1 MRLGSRLQGLGAH
14 DIKSQS
20 TLLGII
26 SRLNTNRVGDYKI
39 QLVMGSLLQIL
50 NEWEIQ
56 LLVLVSFI
64 LQVFLFFTGNVRRH
78 STDMLLRGTIWL
90 AYLGADVVAIYAL
103 GFLSRHEDATTK
115 NIALGETHPLAF
127 LWSPFLLIHLGGQ
140 DTITAFALEDNSLWL
155 RHLLNLVVQVS
166 LALYVF
172 WKSTSWPHNVQVL
185 VPGIFLFIAGIIKYG
200 ERTISLM
207 YGNLNNSKK
216 SKLKSEPKP
225 PNMYEDAGY
234 KGIVSLALNCAPAV
248 RALLARHMVF
258 EMSAAHL
265 DTLRNINDVQY
276 KAKVVDVEL
285 GIMYND
291 LYTKAA
297 LLRTRSGIVTRCI
310 SQVSIV
316 VALVGFAVS
325 NKKVYSE
332 IDIAITYTLFI
343 GCFLLEVCAMITMFI
358 ASPWTWA
365 WLEAR
370 GYRRLARISWSAFS
384 SNIIGWPI
392 TKPLWSNPVTL
403 AQRLIS
409 IIRKKA
415 RAVGTADQLV
425 KLPFW
430 VSKMVDTKYE
440 AVDDKI
446 KEAIVEQIVAFH
458 NDPFTNPA
466 RHYQHLVPFLKRLYE
481 SEYYDFTR
489 LISEL
494 HIFTEVYISE
504 ALAPS
509 NGPRISSEAIA
520 LADACRKLSNYMLY
534 LVAAHPAAGSI
545 LQVTGGSPDITLDK
559 MQHLISCEESSSKE
573 ANLRAASDTLNRV
586 YEAPSAKLSSTQQR
600 VEILKDLRAVWV
612 RILMYA
618 AGRSRPEVHAAL
630 LARGGELL
638 TFVWILM
645 AHYHMGNSTSRPFE
659 FTQPSARFT
668 AGGMIRSTSPFYAFD
683 LATTHGYL

>member
-1 MRLGSRLQGLGAH
+1 M
-14 DIKSQS
+14 
-20 TLLGII
+20 
-26 SRLNTNRVGDYKI
+26 
-39 QLVMGSLLQIL
+39 
-50 NEWEIQ
+50 
-56 LLVLVSFI
+56 
-64 LQVFLFFTGNVRRH
+64 
-78 STDMLLRGTIWL
+78 
-90 AYLGADVVAIYAL
+90 
-103 GFLSRHEDATTK
+103 
-115 NIALGETHPLAF
+115 
-127 LWSPFLLIHLGGQ
+127 
-140 DTITAFALEDNSLWL
+140 
-155 RHLLNLVVQVS
+155 NLVVQVS

-172 WKSTSWPHNVQVL
+172 WKSTSWPLNVEVL

-200 ERTISLM
+200 ERTTSLM

-234 KGIVSLALNCAPAV
+234 KGLVSLALNCAPAV
-248 RALLARHMVF
+248 RALLARHLVF

-265 DTLRNINDVQY
+265 NTLRNINDVQY

-325 NKKVYSE
+325 NKKVYSA

-392 TKPLWSNPVTL
+392 TKPLWSNVMGQYSYLSYVGCDKPVTL

-446 KEAIVEQIVAFH
+446 KEAIVEQIVVFNGPH
-458 NDPFTNPA
+458 SNRA
-466 RHYQHLVPFLKRLYE
+466 RHYKHLVPFLKHLYE

-489 LISEL
+489 LVSVL
-494 HIFTEVYISE
+494 HIFTEAYISE
-504 ALAPS
+504 ALAP
-509 NGPRISSEAIA
+509 NDLRIGSEATA

-534 LVAAHPAAGSI
+534 LVAAHPAAGSM
-545 LQVTGGSPDITLDK
+545 LQVTGGSPDITLEK
-559 MQHLISCEESSSKE
+559 MQSLISCKESTSKE
-573 ANLRAASDTLNRV
+573 ANLRAASETLNKV
-586 YEAPSAKLSSTQQR
+586 YEAPSAKLSSNEHR

-645 AHYHMGNSTSRPFE
+645 THYHMGDSTSRLFE
-659 FTQPSARFT
+659 FTQPSARFP
-668 AGGMIRSTSPFYAFD
+668 AGGGIRSTEPFYAFD
-683 LATTHGYL
+683 LARTHGDIYSKRSST

>member
-1 MRLGSRLQGLGAH
+1 
-14 DIKSQS
+14 
-20 TLLGII
+20 
-26 SRLNTNRVGDYKI
+26 
-39 QLVMGSLLQIL
+39 
-50 NEWEIQ
+50 
-56 LLVLVSFI
+56 
-64 LQVFLFFTGNVRRH
+64 
-78 STDMLLRGTIWL
+78 MLLRGTIWL

-103 GFLSRHEDATTK
+103 GLLSRHEDATTK
-115 NIALGETHPLAF
+115 NIALGETRPLAF
-127 LWSPFLLIHLGGQ
+127 LWAPFLLIHLGGQ
-140 DTITAFALEDNSLWL
+140 DIITAFALEDNSLWL
-155 RHLLNLVVQVS
+155 RHLLNLAVQVS

-225 PNMYEDAGY
+225 PNMSEDAGY
-234 KGIVSLALNCAPAV
+234 KGLVSLALNCAPAV
-248 RALLARHMVF
+248 RALLARHLVF

-276 KAKVVDVEL
+276 KTKVVDVEL
-285 GIMYND
+285 GIMYTD

-297 LLRTRSGIVTRCI
+297 LLRTRRGIVTRCI
-310 SQVSIV
+310 SQLSIV
-316 VALVGFAVS
+316 VALG
-325 NKKVYSE
+325 
-332 IDIAITYTLFI
+332 
-343 GCFLLEVCAMITMFI
+343 
-358 ASPWTWA
+358 
-365 WLEAR
+365 
-370 GYRRLARISWSAFS
+370 
-384 SNIIGWPI
+384 
-392 TKPLWSNPVTL
+392 
-403 AQRLIS
+403 
-409 IIRKKA
+409 
-415 RAVGTADQLV
+415 
-425 KLPFW
+425 
-430 VSKMVDTKYE
+430 
-440 AVDDKI
+440 
-446 KEAIVEQIVAFH
+446 
-458 NDPFTNPA
+458 
-466 RHYQHLVPFLKRLYE
+466 LYE
-481 SEYYDFTR
+481 SEYCDFTR

-559 MQHLISCEESSSKE
+559 MQRLISCEESSSKE

-645 AHYHMGNSTSRPFE
+645 AHYHMGNSTSRLFE

-668 AGGMIRSTSPFYAFD
+668 AGGMIRSSEPFYAFD
-683 LATTHGYL
+683 LAARGTHGYP